1 LYAAGRSAHNGMH
14 GEGLLPGNLTLDDL
28 VSGNAAGTHAGNWVQ
43 ETAFGGSNLV
53 EKEIIKSQNK
63 IQNLHSS
70 DGNSVGQTAAT
81 LASIMSSCVN
91 GSRDENSLATAAS
104 SLAELKSA
112 GIKIT
117 DSSSVMN
124 TELST
129 ALKLEGMI
137 SVAEQIS
144 KS

>member
-1 LYAAGRSAHNGMH
+1 
-14 GEGLLPGNLTLDDL
+14 
-28 VSGNAAGTHAGNWVQ
+28 
-43 ETAFGGSNLV
+43 
-53 EKEIIKSQNK
+53 
-63 IQNLHSS
+63 
-70 DGNSVGQTAAT
+70 
-81 LASIMSSCVN
+81 MSSCVN

>member
-1 LYAAGRSAHNGMH
+1 MH
-14 GEGLLPGNLTLDDL
+14 GESLLPGNLILDDL
-28 VSGNAAGTHAGNWVQ
+28 VSGSVAGLHAGEWVK
-43 ETAFGGSNLV
+43 EAPFGGSNLV
-53 EKEIIKSQNK
+53 EKEITNSEKK
-63 IQNLHSS
+63 IQNLRSS

-81 LASIMSSCVN
+81 LVSIMSSCVN
-91 GSRDENSLATAAS
+91 GSRDENSLSTAAS
-104 SLAELKSA
+104 SLAELKLA